1 MEKILE
7 QLKELAFAVIAQSA
21 RDENYEIVTKGAMV
35 LQYVEEGKDQLAIA
49 AGAEMMEALRV
60 ANRKA

>member
-21 RDENYEIVTKGAMV
+21 RDEKYELVTKGAQV

-49 AGAEMMEALRV
+49 AGAEMMEALRS